1 MVRYAQQVQSVDRP
15 SLADALA
22 KAYAR
27 QVERFETEH
36 APAPAAY
43 KAGKLECLIQVSLAQ
58 GQATAGH
65 ASTGARGGADP
76 EQVLALAEHIEN
88 YEQLHCA
95 GVMAVAPL
103 GSEPDMVFEK
113 LWNIS
118 QILRESFPQA
128 TQISAGM
135 SGDLEAAIRWGST
148 CVRVG
153 ADIMGPRPIA

>member
-1 MVRYAQQVQSVDRP
+1 MPRR
-15 SLADALA
+15 
-22 KAYAR
+22 
-27 QVERFETEH
+27 
-36 APAPAAY
+36 
-43 KAGKLECLIQVSLAQ
+43 
-58 GQATAGH
+58 
-65 ASTGARGGADP
+65 ADP

-135 SGDLEAAIRWGST
+135 SGGFRSGYPLGVDMRSSG
-148 CVRVG
+148 V
-153 ADIMGPRPIA
+153 